1 MIFKLQ
7 KNFKEPK
14 QQCGYSTI
22 GDQGLTLEL
31 DPVHLKSQNGMAVLS
46 TSIISTWIKIRE
58 IPATQNNYPMWS
70 LILYLLKLQ
79 SASTTPFKA
88 R

>member
-1 MIFKLQ
+1 MTCKQCIINTVNYKSNKSTSTIFKLQ

-14 QQCGYSTI
+14 QQCGYSII

-31 DPVHLKSQNGMAVLS
+31 DPVHLNGMAVLS

-58 IPATQNNYPMWS
+58 IPATQNNCG
-70 LILYLLKLQ
+70 L
-79 SASTTPFKA
+79 
-88 R
+88 